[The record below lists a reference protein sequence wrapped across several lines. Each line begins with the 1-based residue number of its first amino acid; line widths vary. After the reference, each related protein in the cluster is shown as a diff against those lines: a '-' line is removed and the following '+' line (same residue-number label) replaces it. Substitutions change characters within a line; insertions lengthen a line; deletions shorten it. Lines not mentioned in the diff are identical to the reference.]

1 MYVRIGL
8 PCCCKGVKNARR
20 SHTHTHIY
28 TRTVERRQQ
37 IGRDG
42 WRGGGRRQANYT
54 AAAAV
59 TVEAAEVEVVARENG
74 IGWKYHYIGKAPCK
88 APVQKKN

>member
-1 MYVRIGL
+1 M
-8 PCCCKGVKNARR
+8 
-20 SHTHTHIY
+20 
-28 TRTVERRQQ
+28 
-37 IGRDG
+37 
-42 WRGGGRRQANYT
+42 GGGGGERRQANYT

-59 TVEAAEVEVVARENG
+59 TVEVEVVARENG